1 MLAPELELKLAVVAA
16 ALLLS
21 FCSRQKLKRKQIPLL
36 SRTIRVPFSSLPPI
50 TQKSLGTFYAYVD
63 FTFNLTLPPERFQ
76 LSLPWDAAK
85 VCLGDFRPPIRFA
98 ASFVDLG
105 LDRAHFLISDDEKI
119 AGAARRVEH
128 ADSCHTVA

>member
-1 MLAPELELKLAVVAA
+1 VVVSVLAPELELKLAVVVA

-63 FTFNLTLPPERFQ
+63 FTFNLTLAPERFQ
-76 LSLPWDAAK
+76 LSLPGYI
-85 VCLGDFRPPIRFA
+85 VTLRC
-98 ASFVDLG
+98 
-105 LDRAHFLISDDEKI
+105 DENNATMI
-119 AGAARRVEH
+119 TETV
-128 ADSCHTVA
+128 SCGQWLKKQ